1 MYNDH
6 YGFSGAPF
14 RITPDLDFF
23 FMSLKHKQA
32 VSCMEFA
39 LVREIGLM
47 IITGEIGT
55 GKTTLIRHFLEK
67 LEQIDENTRV
77 AYIFNTNVSSS
88 QLLDLILQE
97 LEADVQTDSKAV
109 AIQSLQRHL
118 QKLHARNLNPLIII
132 DDAQNLSNEALEEVR
147 LLSNLQDGK
156 KPLVQIMLIGQS
168 ELKTKLS
175 SPGMASFA
183 QRIGVS
189 YHLQPLTK
197 QETHEYIKHRL
208 QTVGGR
214 GDLFSRAAIDL
225 IHETAN
231 GTPRA
236 INMLCDHSLVY
247 GFVDELETID
257 VKTAK
262 LVAEEFGTY
271 LKPHAA
277 SAANQPL
284 LEGAP
289 AAAGASQSMEHLE
302 ARLASIERQIDG
314 YIKEFHTLLKTQLS
328 SERKRSDKLLMEYT
342 RLKAQMEP
350 FQNPEIPSENKTE
363 KPSHEIQKKDEKAP
377 RSSRIISRLKAINT
391 K

>member
-6 YGFSGAPF
+6 FGFSAAPF
-14 RITPDLDFF
+14 RITPNIDFL

-55 GKTTLIRHFLEK
+55 GKTTLIRHFLEQ
-67 LEQIDENTRV
+67 LEHIDENARV
-77 AYIFNTNVSSS
+77 AYIFNTNVSSD
-88 QLLDLILQE
+88 QLLALILQE

-109 AIQSLQRHL
+109 AIQALQRHL
-118 QKLHARNLNPLIII
+118 QNMRTRNLNPLLII
-132 DDAQNLSNEALEEVR
+132 DDAQNLSHEALEEVR
-147 LLSNLQDGK
+147 LLSNLQDGH

-168 ELKTKLS
+168 ELKARLS

-214 GDLFSRAAIDL
+214 GDLFTREAVDL
-225 IHETAN
+225 IHETTD

-247 GFVDELETID
+247 GFADDLEFID
-257 VKTAK
+257 VETAK
-262 LVAEEFGTY
+262 KVAEEFGTY
-271 LKPHAA
+271 LKPHPQSAA
-277 SAANQPL
+277 SQ
-284 LEGAP
+284 AP
-289 AAAGASQSMEHLE
+289 ADGTQAAAGALNNAEQLE
-302 ARLASIERQIDG
+302 ARLTSIERMVDG
-314 YIKEFHTLLKTQLS
+314 YIKEFHGLLKTQLS

-342 RLKAQMEP
+342 RLKTRLDPPENQADQSGDKAE
-350 FQNPEIPSENKTE
+350 NPSQESQQT
-363 KPSHEIQKKDEKAP
+363 KKKGSQSP
-377 RSSRIISRLKAINT
+377 LIVSRLKAMNS